1 MADPDHINNIERT
14 LIDNLRNGRYNNVDG
29 IGEGSAWAS
38 GSVKVF
44 GQFPDPEALEYPC
57 IMLAQAANGVD
68 EQFMGQAISPD
79 TEPVGEIYGIGY
91 TLHLTV
97 DRDSAITVNGEVFKQ
112 RRLINYLMLTCANV
126 LMDTDY
132 TATNTQ
138 VLDRNFTGWRDVGYA
153 IESEVWGASCGYIMT
168 FKNDR

>member
-1 MADPDHINNIERT
+1 MPDPDHINVIERT
-14 LIDNLRNGRYNNVDG
+14 LIDNLRNGRYNNVSG
-29 IGEGSAWAS
+29 TASGSAWAS

-44 GQFPDPEALEYPC
+44 GQYPDPEELEYPC

-68 EQFMGQAISPD
+68 EQFMGQALAGS
-79 TEPVGEIYGIGY
+79 EPIGELYGIGY

-97 DRDSAITVNGEVFKQ
+97 DRDSSITVNGEVFKQ
-112 RRLINYLMLTCANV
+112 RRLLNYLMLNCANV

-132 TATNTQ
+132 SATTTE
-138 VLDRNFTGWRDVGYA
+138 VLERNFTGWRDVGYL
-153 IESEVWGASCGYIMT
+153 IDSEVWGSSCGYIMT